1 MQFPCASSIIK
12 AESQR
17 KGAVSGM
24 NHIYECRIL
33 IIDDN
38 QELLSLL
45 LSILKKEGWQLLRTA
60 SSCREARE
68 AFRAEVPDLIILDV
82 MLPDG
87 DGFALF
93 QEFRAQADVPILFL
107 SARDQDND
115 RLLGLGLGAD
125 DYLTKPFLPR
135 ELTLR
140 LAAIIRRTFLSS
152 AQSRQTDKALALGS
166 RLVHFDQGTVTT
178 PEGEVSLTAKELLI
192 LKKLYENRGKIVTF
206 DSLCDAVWGDGYY
219 TYENTLMVHIRRIR
233 EKIEEDPSH
242 PRWLLTARGI
252 GYRLAKEE
260 RA

>member
-1 MQFPCASSIIK
+1 
-12 AESQR
+12 
-17 KGAVSGM
+17 M

-60 SSCREARE
+60 SSCQEARE

-135 ELTLR
+135 ELILR
-140 LAAIIRRTFLSS
+140 MSAILRRTRRLEEPERSTFC
-152 AQSRQTDKALALGS
+152 LGRREIDLDAGEI
-166 RLVHFDQGTVTT
+166 RLLDGSGKHI
-178 PEGEVSLTAKELLI
+178 SLTNKEYQLL
-192 LKKLYENRGKIVTF
+192 KTFSENRGRILTF
-206 DSLCDAVWGDGYY
+206 DFLCEAVWGKNYY
-219 TYENTLMVHIRRIR
+219 DYENTLMVHIRKLR
-233 EKIEEDPSH
+233 EKIEEKPSE
-242 PRWLLTARGI
+242 PKFLITVKGL
-252 GYRLAKEE
+252 GYRLN
-260 RA
+260 R